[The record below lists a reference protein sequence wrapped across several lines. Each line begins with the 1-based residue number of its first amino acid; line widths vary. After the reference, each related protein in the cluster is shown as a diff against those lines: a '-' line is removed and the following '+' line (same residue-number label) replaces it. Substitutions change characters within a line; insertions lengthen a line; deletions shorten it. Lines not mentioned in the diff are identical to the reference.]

1 MKQETE
7 KIEILP
13 VSSFSPIAERS
24 ISSIPEPT
32 VYGGTMMENMGKE
45 LPTPGNNRPAARRT
59 RSTFNLMLLLVGS
72 AVAIV
77 LYISNVIKVSQL
89 LAEINK
95 LEGQH
100 RRILMDQ
107 ELLKAQ
113 INKMGLKWMK
123 KKFGPWK
130 KRLKNGNQES
140 DVRENREAPADAGP
154 ANRQRFQG
162 TILGAEALFC
172 LVFRRRGY
180 QARKHPSPRKPKVS
194 GFGAQAIRAAFHAAL
209 HAGQHV

>member
-7 KIEILP
+7 NTEVFP
-13 VSSFSPIAERS
+13 VSSFSPLAGNS
-24 ISSIPEPT
+24 VSSIPEPT

-45 LPTPGNNRPAARRT
+45 LTAPGNNRPVARRKL
-59 RSTFNLMLLLVGS
+59 STFNLMLLLVGI

-77 LYISNVIKVSQL
+77 LYISNVIKVNQL

-113 INKMGLKWMK
+113 INKMSSLERIRKLGEENLGLKNPTEPPVWIK
-123 KKFGPWK
+123 VDEEKI
-130 KRLKNGNQES
+130 RTLE
-140 DVRENREAPADAGP
+140 EAAQ
-154 ANRQRFQG
+154 QR
-162 TILGAEALFC
+162 
-172 LVFRRRGY
+172 
-180 QARKHPSPRKPKVS
+180 KPRK
-194 GFGAQAIRAAFHAAL
+194 
-209 HAGQHV
+209 

>member
-1 MKQETE
+1 ME
-7 KIEILP
+7 KTEILP
-13 VSSFSPIAERS
+13 VSSFSPLAERS

-45 LPTPGNNRPAARRT
+45 SPAPGNNRPAARRP

-100 RRILMDQ
+100 SRILMDQ

-113 INKMGLKWMK
+113 INKMSSLERIRKLGEENLGLKNPTEPPVWIK
-123 KKFGPWK
+123 VDEEKIRALEEAVQ
-130 KRLKNGNQES
+130 KRK
-140 DVRENREAPADAGP
+140 
-154 ANRQRFQG
+154 
-162 TILGAEALFC
+162 
-172 LVFRRRGY
+172 
-180 QARKHPSPRKPKVS
+180 PRK
-194 GFGAQAIRAAFHAAL
+194 
-209 HAGQHV
+209 

>member
-7 KIEILP
+7 KTEIFP
-13 VSSFSPIAERS
+13 ASSFSTLAERS
-24 ISSIPEPT
+24 ISTIPEPT

-45 LPTPGNNRPAARRT
+45 LPTPGNNRPVARRKL
-59 RSTFNLMLLLVGS
+59 STFNLMLLLVGS

-107 ELLKAQ
+107 ELLRAQ
-113 INKMGLKWMK
+113 INRMSSLERIRKLGEENLGLK
-123 KKFGPWK
+123 
-130 KRLKNGNQES
+130 N
-140 DVRENREAPADAGP
+140 
-154 ANRQRFQG
+154 
-162 TILGAEALFC
+162 
-172 LVFRRRGY
+172 
-180 QARKHPSPRKPKVS
+180 PKEPPVWIKVDEEK
-194 GFGAQAIRAAFHAAL
+194 IRALEEAT
-209 HAGQHV
+209 QQRKRRK

>member
-7 KIEILP
+7 KMEILP
-13 VSSFSPIAERS
+13 STSFSPLAERS

-45 LPTPGNNRPAARRT
+45 LPAPGNDMPVTRRP
-59 RSTFNLMLLLVGS
+59 RSTFNLMLFLVGS

-77 LYISNVIKVSQL
+77 LYISNVIKVNQL

-113 INKMGLKWMK
+113 INRMSSLERIRKLGEENLGLKNPTEPPVWIK
-123 KKFGPWK
+123 VDEEKI
-130 KRLKNGNQES
+130 RTLE
-140 DVRENREAPADAGP
+140 EAA
-154 ANRQRFQG
+154 Q
-162 TILGAEALFC
+162 
-172 LVFRRRGY
+172 
-180 QARKHPSPRKPKVS
+180 KRKPGK
-194 GFGAQAIRAAFHAAL
+194 
-209 HAGQHV
+209 

>member
-13 VSSFSPIAERS
+13 VSSFSPLAERS

-45 LPTPGNNRPAARRT
+45 LPAPGNNRPAARRT

-89 LAEINK
+89 LAEINT

-107 ELLKAQ
+107 ELLRAQ
-113 INKMGLKWMK
+113 INKMSSMERIRKLGEENLGLKNPTEPPVWIK
-123 KKFGPWK
+123 VDEEKIRALEEAAQ
-130 KRLKNGNQES
+130 KRK
-140 DVRENREAPADAGP
+140 
-154 ANRQRFQG
+154 
-162 TILGAEALFC
+162 
-172 LVFRRRGY
+172 
-180 QARKHPSPRKPKVS
+180 PRK
-194 GFGAQAIRAAFHAAL
+194 
-209 HAGQHV
+209 

>member
-13 VSSFSPIAERS
+13 VSSFSPLAERS

-45 LPTPGNNRPAARRT
+45 LPGNNRPAARRP
-59 RSTFNLMLLLVGS
+59 RSTFNLMLLLIGS

-113 INKMGLKWMK
+113 INKMSSLERIRKLGEENLGLKNPTEPPVWIK
-123 KKFGPWK
+123 VHEEKIRTLEEAAQ
-130 KRLKNGNQES
+130 KRK
-140 DVRENREAPADAGP
+140 
-154 ANRQRFQG
+154 
-162 TILGAEALFC
+162 
-172 LVFRRRGY
+172 
-180 QARKHPSPRKPKVS
+180 PRK
-194 GFGAQAIRAAFHAAL
+194 
-209 HAGQHV
+209 